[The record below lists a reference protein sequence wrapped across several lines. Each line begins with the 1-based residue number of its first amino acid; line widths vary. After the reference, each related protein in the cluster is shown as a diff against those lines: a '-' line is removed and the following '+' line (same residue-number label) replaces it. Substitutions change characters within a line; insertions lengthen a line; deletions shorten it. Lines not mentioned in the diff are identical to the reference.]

1 MPNLH
6 ENGPVVLEEI
16 IVQGV
21 NVFSLFEK
29 RFDPLI
35 IRSIFYFVP
44 TSVEIGP
51 VVLKKM
57 IFKSCQYTV
66 AMLLECIIFSEKSST
81 LRLNIINS
89 LYTKCF
95 VQNLV

>member
-44 TSVEIGP
+44 NSVEIGP

-57 IFKSCQYTV
+57 IFIYRYRLISCQY
-66 AMLLECIIFSEKSST
+66 AC
-81 LRLNIINS
+81 
-89 LYTKCF
+89 C
-95 VQNLV
+95 